1 MTYTL
6 FCYIF
11 IFCAWMVKYSF
22 SCKSID
28 GGFAAKID
36 YEFSEIDLDIILNC
50 GSKNIGYKSN
60 RS

>member
-1 MTYTL
+1 
-6 FCYIF
+6 
-11 IFCAWMVKYSF
+11 MVKNSF

-50 GSKNIGYKSN
+50 GSNNIGYKSK
-60 RS
+60 RT